1 MPFLI
6 GLLSPVFTQRMSP
19 FNSLLS
25 TPRLL
30 AVFRH
35 F

>member
-1 MPFLI
+1 
-6 GLLSPVFTQRMSP
+6 MSDNTIP
-19 FNSLLS
+19 EYLQPALAQLEKARVS